1 MKWLIWFLCLGAA
14 AAQPIRPSD
23 ESLRAQKR
31 FQGSL
36 AKERYRVLS
45 PTDRRAQRI
54 NDIGQRLSSLARRP
68 IPWTFTLVD
77 TEEPNA
83 ACCGEG
89 VVFVTTG
96 LLKLNLTDDELAG
109 VLSHEVIHG
118 TRQHVDAD
126 YVEVAKL
133 EKAIQEYANHLE
145 RHGNDNSETAE
156 MRENY
161 EFNKLNQQLERAYSY
176 ARQRSAFS
184 HAQESEADAMGLK
197 LAIAAGYQPGGLLAA
212 LQKLMDHQFALY
224 GEKSLLGSKTHPPLP
239 KRIARLQQIQ
249 TQLGY

>member
-1 MKWLIWFLCLGAA
+1 MKRFIWFLCVAVA

-23 ESLRAQKR
+23 ESLRARER
-31 FQGSL
+31 FQRSL
-36 AKERYRVLS
+36 AKERYKIIS
-45 PTDRRAQRI
+45 GDARAQRI
-54 NDIGQRLSSLARRP
+54 DTIGQRLASLARRP
-68 IPWTFTLVD
+68 IPWSFTLVD
-77 TEEPNA
+77 TDEPNA

-89 VVFVTTG
+89 MVFVTTG

-133 EKAIQEYANHLE
+133 EKALQEYATHLE
-145 RHGNDNSETAE
+145 RHRNDKSETAE

-176 ARQRSAFS
+176 AKQRSAFS
-184 HAQESEADAMGLK
+184 HAQESEADSLGLR
-197 LAIAAGYQPGGLLAA
+197 LAISAGYQPNGLMSA
-212 LQKLMDHQFALY
+212 LQKLMAHQVSLY

-239 KRIARLQQIQ
+239 KRIERLTQIQ

>member
-1 MKWLIWFLCLGAA
+1 MKRLIWFLCLATA
-14 AAQPIRPSD
+14 VAQPIRPSD
-23 ESLRAQKR
+23 ESLRAQAR
-31 FQGSL
+31 FQRSL
-36 AKERYRVLS
+36 SKERYKIISGDARS
-45 PTDRRAQRI
+45 QRI
-54 NDIGQRLSSLARRP
+54 NTIGQRLAALARRP

-77 TEEPNA
+77 TDEPNA

-96 LLKLNLTDDELAG
+96 LLKLNLSDDELAG

-118 TRQHVDAD
+118 ARQHVDAD

-133 EKAIQEYANHLE
+133 EKAIQEYNTHLE
-145 RHGNDNSETAE
+145 RHGNDNSETAQ

-161 EFNKLNQQLERAYSY
+161 EANRLEQQLEKAYSY

-184 HAQESEADAMGLK
+184 HAQESEADSMGLK
-197 LAIAAGYQPGGLLAA
+197 LAIAAGFQPNGLMSA
-212 LQKLMDHQFALY
+212 LQKLMAHQVSLY

-239 KRIARLQQIQ
+239 KRIERLTQIQ